1 MTVGIVPNL
10 AKNNILEI
18 LQKLVLKLAEF
29 KFNIL
34 IQESTEL
41 PDDIRNKIMGFTDF
55 VNFSE
60 FYSNS
65 EIVFT
70 LGGDGT
76 MLSTA
81 FESRNFDVPL
91 VGINLGKLGF
101 LAEINLDNFDKF
113 IDDIKTGK
121 TIIEERITLE
131 AFCTECP
138 LTNMFAVNDIV
149 IDKGMWPKM
158 IEITIKVDD
167 EYVSTFSADGVIVAT
182 PTGSTGYS
190 LSTGGPIVFPK
201 AKSIIISPVAPHTL
215 TMRPL
220 VLSCEQKINITVNS
234 QNKSVQVN
242 CDGQRVNQFRSPAS
256 LQIGK
261 SSRPMRLLHSKD
273 NSYFSILREKL
284 FWGLDVRQNS

>member
-1 MTVGIVPNL
+1 MTIGIVPNL
-10 AKNNILEI
+10 AKNNVLEI
-18 LQKLVLKLAEF
+18 LQRLVLKLAEF

-41 PDDIRNKIMGFTDF
+41 PDDFRDGIRGFTDF
-55 VNFSE
+55 VNYSE
-60 FYSNS
+60 FYSQS

-81 FESRNFDVPL
+81 FESRNYDVPL

-101 LAEINLDNFDKF
+101 LAEINLDNIGKF
-113 IDDIKTGK
+113 IDDIKKGK

-138 LTNMFAVNDIV
+138 LTKMFAVNDIV